1 MNEINVKFIITN
13 FITLLRVVG
22 IFALIP
28 VYKTYGG
35 LATFILSSLC
45 FFTDFIDGFFSK
57 NMENINIFR
66 KLI

>member
-45 FFTDFIDGFFSK
+45 FFTDFIDGFLARTWKTSS
-57 NMENINIFR
+57 
-66 KLI
+66 

>member
-45 FFTDFIDGFFSK
+45 FFTDFIDGFLGK
-57 NMENINIFR
+57 
-66 KLI
+66 KL